1 MWCQTRL
8 KEASGVSAFVTAVIN
23 DENAKSVLS
32 IMQTDRLHQRHLSLS
47 VVLRARAGVNEFI

>member
-32 IMQTDRLHQRHLSLS
+32 IMQTDRLHQRRLSLS
-47 VVLRARAGVNEFI
+47 GVLRARAQG